1 MLHSSNNIMVI
12 TSPQEPAL
20 LRDEFISTEVNHR
33 ILSLAVIDLEILI
46 TLSMETYIST
56 LVLDPHL

>member
-1 MLHSSNNIMVI
+1 MVI
-12 TSPQEPAL
+12 ISPQEPAL

-46 TLSMETYIST
+46 TLSMET
-56 LVLDPHL
+56 